1 MFHSRLLSIMY
12 GAYSICNADSDTYV
26 SARRGHLLRHDVP
39 RSVADGYNDGSGISS
54 ASNLVSL
61 RALALSLE
69 Q

>member
-1 MFHSRLLSIMY
+1 MSPSRLLSIMY
-12 GAYSICNADSDTYV
+12 GAYSICNADSYTHV
-26 SARRGHLLRHDVP
+26 SARRGHLLWYDVQ